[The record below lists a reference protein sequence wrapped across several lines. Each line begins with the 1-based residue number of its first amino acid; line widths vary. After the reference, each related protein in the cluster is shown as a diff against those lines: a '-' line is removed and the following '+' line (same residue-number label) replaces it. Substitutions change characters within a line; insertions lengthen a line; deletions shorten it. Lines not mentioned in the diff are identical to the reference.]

1 MRPQSSVSPLSAAS
15 RGERTFLEG
24 ADTSTQPLVL
34 PLCRLLFTVERE
46 LQARQQEIQSL
57 RVRIENQELSA
68 EDVEQMAKERVR
80 LNEQVQLAA
89 QRQKEIQANIWRQE
103 TTIAE
108 QMDAVRPCV
117 VALQ

>member
-1 MRPQSSVSPLSAAS
+1 M
-15 RGERTFLEG
+15 
-24 ADTSTQPLVL
+24 ST
-34 PLCRLLFTVERE
+34 EKE
-46 LQARQQEIQSL
+46 LQARQLEIQNL

-80 LNEQVQLAA
+80 LNEQCQLAA

-108 QMDAVRPCV
+108 QMDAVSLCSCV
-117 VALQ
+117 CVCCSTRGSS